1 MIKLDS
7 RDNFLIYSTED
18 NFENKSIK
26 NILEHMLTEFDLI
39 FTDSLTKIKECNL
52 FKDPNSD
59 CPMLITN
66 DPNSLKIRLSLESYT
81 NWCQCVYQLSHE
93 LCHYILNQTS
103 NGKETLKWFEETL
116 CEAMSLYI
124 LDFFYETWSDCTLS
138 YNDPKYKQ
146 HFKTYLD
153 DIVKLSPT
161 NGLSKCTTIDDL
173 ILINF
178 NSERDRSD
186 RISERN
192 YLFELFNSYKNKGN
206 KEKISLIKDYQKY
219 ISSNGITIDFDK
231 WYKDTGEDF
240 IQKLSKI
247 QPIQN
252 IDF

>member
-7 RDNFLIYSTED
+7 RNNFLIYSTED
-18 NFENKSIK
+18 TFENESIK
-26 NILEHMLTEFDLI
+26 SILEHMLIEFDLI
-39 FTDSLTKIKECNL
+39 FTKSLTTVELCYI
-52 FKDPNSD
+52 FKDYDSE

-124 LDFFYETWSDCTLS
+124 LDFFYETWSDCKLS
-138 YNDPKYKQ
+138 HNSIEYKK
-146 HFKTYLD
+146 HFKAYLD
-153 DIVKLSPT
+153 NILEKPSTD
-161 NGLSKCTTIDDL
+161 GLKNCKTIDDL
-173 ILINF
+173 SIINF

-192 YLFELFNSYKNKGN
+192 YLFELFKSNKGQ
-206 KEKISLIKDYQKY
+206 KEKIALIKDYQKY
-219 ISSNGITIDFDK
+219 LSSNSLTIDFAK
-231 WYKDTGEDF
+231 WYEDTGEEF

-247 QPIQN
+247 QPI
-252 IDF
+252 